1 MKNLKLLT
9 LFLVPCLF
17 IMSSCGSTKYGKG
30 VAKKVEMPFAEEDY
44 VDNSTYVYSI
54 QSTRGTGSKSA
65 IKSAT
70 LTKAKNELSA
80 KVRSQIISNTTV
92 NQDGEDGADFSESF
106 KATITDNVNKIVES
120 TVLIK
125 GEWLT
130 YGKSISGKEEFE
142 TFMNILVNEKE

>member
-80 KVRSQIISNTTV
+80 KVRSQIISNATV

-125 GEWLT
+125 SEWLT

-142 TFMNILVNEKE
+142 

>member
-9 LFLVPCLF
+9 LFLIPCLF
-17 IMSSCGSTKYGKG
+17 IMASCGSIKYGNG

-80 KVRSQIISNTTV
+80 KVRSQIISNATV

-106 KATITDNVNKIVES
+106 KATITNNVNKIVKS

-125 GEWLT
+125 SQWLT

-142 TFMNILVNEKE
+142 YWGVYRVKNK

>member
-1 MKNLKLLT
+1 MKKLKLLL
-9 LFLVPCLF
+9 LFIVPCVLL
-17 IMSSCGSTKYGKG
+17 ITSCGSIQYGKD
-30 VAKKVEMPFAEEDY
+30 AKTVKMPFSEEDY

-70 LTKAKNELSA
+70 LTKAKNALSA
-80 KVRSQIISNTTV
+80 KVRSQIISAADI
-92 NQDGEDGADFSESF
+92 NQSGEDGGDFSESF

-125 GEWLT
+125 SEWLS
-130 YGKSISGKEEFE
+130 YGRGVSGKEEYE
-142 TFMNILVNEKE
+142 YWGVYRVKNK